1 MGLERSMRPTATRIA
16 AFILAF
22 GLTGCLGSAPPVP
35 ADHYYRFLV
44 SAPGGAPPARAF
56 PGVLSVTAFAG
67 DGLLRSRPI
76 LFASSQDPHQIRQH
90 NYHYWAD
97 PPTKLVQGE
106 MVAYLRR
113 AGLADSVVTPDMQIN
128 ADFEL
133 QGRVKRLE
141 RLLGDSRPR
150 IAVEVELSVVRLR
163 DRKLMMSRAYSA
175 DRESGDDSVN
185 ASVLAMSQALGGI
198 FEDFRRDATR
208 TLEAAL
214 R

>member
-1 MGLERSMRPTATRIA
+1 MRIGTFARPVRICTAA
-16 AFILAF
+16 LVLAI

-35 ADHYYRFLV
+35 ADHYYRFLIG
-44 SAPGGAPPARAF
+44 APGTAPSARAF
-56 PGVLSVTAFAG
+56 PGVISVATFAG

-76 LFASSQDPHQIRQH
+76 LYTADDDPHQILQH

-97 PPTKLVQGE
+97 PPTRLVQGE

-113 AGLADSVVTPDMQIN
+113 VGLADAVVTPDMQIN

-141 RLLGDSRPR
+141 RLLGDEGPR
-150 IAVEVELSVVRLR
+150 IAIEIELAVIRLR
-163 DRKLMMSRAYSA
+163 DRKLMMSRAYRA
-175 DRESGDDSVN
+175 DRESADETVN
-185 ASVLAMSQALGGI
+185 ASVHAMSRALGSI
-198 FEDFRRDATR
+198 FDDFRRDATR

-214 R
+214 H

>member
-1 MGLERSMRPTATRIA
+1 MRPGPNTRPLA
-16 AFILAF
+16 ALVLAV
-22 GLTGCLGSAPPVP
+22 GLSGCLGSAPPVP

-44 SAPGGAPPARAF
+44 SEPAGAPARRAF
-56 PGVLSVTAFAG
+56 PGVISVTAFAG

-76 LFASSQDPHQIRQH
+76 LFAAGEDPHQIRQH

-97 PPTKLVQGE
+97 PPTRLVQGE

-113 AGLADSVVTPDMQIN
+113 AGLADAVVTPDMQIN
-128 ADFEL
+128 ADYEL

-141 RLLGDSRPR
+141 RLLGDGRAR
-150 IAVEVELSVVRLR
+150 IAVEIELAVIRLR
-163 DRKLMMSRAYSA
+163 DRKLMMSKSYTA
-175 DRESGDDSVN
+175 DRDSGDDSVN